1 MYISWIM
8 KGLLASIEVRIIES
22 RVSNLTPSYWHKDL
36 DNRPYGR
43 LYYIK
48 KGAGYIR
55 SYGKEYRLA
64 PGHAYLVPPRGDFAY
79 GCKTNLQI
87 WWFHFTATIL
97 SCIDLFD
104 HLPYE
109 VEVVPQDQKLF
120 EKRLL
125 RIIEIH
131 ASEKAGEQLEY
142 SGILLQFLSMFFHDP
157 DEKSLTRKQET
168 RIRLLPVLKYIDEHL
183 GENVSVDTLARLANY
198 EKSHFST
205 VFSSLLGT
213 PPSRYII
220 RKRIEQAQLML
231 RRSDIK
237 LESLAAQTGF
247 SDAFHLSK
255 TFKRVTGHSPSEYRT
270 MRREGMP

>member
-1 MYISWIM
+1 MYNSWIM
-8 KGLLASIEVRIIES
+8 KGLLASIDVRIIES
-22 RVSNLTPSYWHKDL
+22 RISNLTPSYWHKEL

-55 SYGKEYRLA
+55 SYGKEYRLL
-64 PGHAYLVPPRGDFAY
+64 PGHVYLVPPRGDFAY
-79 GCKTNLQI
+79 GCTNDLQI
-87 WWFHFTATIL
+87 WWLHFTATIL

-104 HLPYE
+104 HLPYNTD
-109 VEVVPQDQKLF
+109 VVPREKMQF
-120 EKRLL
+120 EKLLL
-125 RIIEIH
+125 RLIDIH
-131 ASEKAGEQLEY
+131 GSERADEQLEY
-142 SGILLQFLSMFFHDP
+142 SGMLLQFLSMFFHDQE
-157 DEKSLTRKQET
+157 EKSLTQKQET
-168 RIRLLPVLKYIDEHL
+168 RIRFLPVLKYIDEHL
-183 GENVSVDTLARLANY
+183 GEGIAIDTLAKMANY

-213 PPSRYII
+213 PPSQYVI
-220 RKRIEQAQLML
+220 RKRVEQAQLML

-237 LESLAAQTGF
+237 LEALAEQLGF

-255 TFKRVTGHSPSEYRT
+255 VFKRVTGHSPSEYRN